1 MIPTIHGLSI
11 SARALG
17 VLAFLAI
24 SAGAARAGDTF
35 QPESPPDQS
44 YCKALGEGF
53 FAVKGSDA
61 CIKISGYI
69 AAGAGFAQSGRVSG
83 AASALFP
90 TRPGGGMGD
99 STAAGLDAR
108 FDAEMGPGRL
118 YVEVG
123 HSADR

>member
-1 MIPTIHGLSI
+1 MIPAIHGISI

-44 YCKALGEGF
+44 HCKALGEGF

-61 CIKISGYI
+61 CLKISGYI
-69 AAGAGFAQSGRVSG
+69 TAGTGFAAGRVSG
-83 AASALFP
+83 AATGVFAA
-90 TRPGGGMGD
+90 RPGDVIGG
-99 STAAGLDAR
+99 STSVGMDAR
-108 FDAEMGPGRL
+108 FDSEMGPGRL
-118 YVEVG
+118 YVQVG